1 MWCLWSPK
9 GGVGTTVCASALAT
23 AVAREGVEVLL
34 VDLGG
39 DVPAVGGLPESRYGV
54 TDWLAADDA
63 DPGSLRRLEMPT
75 PLGVTILPLGG
86 ATSWPRSAMR
96 AFFALLDSD
105 DRQVVVDAGTVGEQ
119 ADDAALDGVTP
130 DEVGRAD
137 LAALRREAVCTAQRS
152 LACLRPC
159 YLGLRR
165 MARLDL
171 PLSGVVVIGEA
182 GRSLDAHDVEAVVGA
197 PAVARVDLDPAVAR
211 SVDAGMFFDRPP
223 RGALRQLRR
232 AVA

>member
-1 MWCLWSPK
+1 MWCLWSAK
-9 GGVGTTVCASALAT
+9 GGVGTTVCAAALAS
-23 AVAREGVEVLL
+23 AVARDGDEVLL

-39 DVPAVGGLPESRYGV
+39 DLTALAGLPEARYGI
-54 TDWLAADDA
+54 TDWLAAE
-63 DPGSLRRLEMPT
+63 DPDPAALRRLEMPT
-75 PLGVTILPLGG
+75 PGGVTVLPSGG
-86 ATSWPRSAMR
+86 AHSWPQASVTVL
-96 AFFALLDSD
+96 FGLLASD
-105 DRQVVVDAGTVGEQ
+105 DRRVVIDAGTLG
-119 ADDAALDGVTP
+119 P
-130 DEVGRAD
+130 DVPERDTLGAPGD
-137 LAALRREAVCTAQRS
+137 LLRLRREAVRSAERS

-165 MARLDL
+165 MSRLDL

-182 GRSLDAHDVEAVVGA
+182 GRALDAHDVEAVVGV

-211 SVDAGMFFDRPP
+211 AVDAGIFFDRPP